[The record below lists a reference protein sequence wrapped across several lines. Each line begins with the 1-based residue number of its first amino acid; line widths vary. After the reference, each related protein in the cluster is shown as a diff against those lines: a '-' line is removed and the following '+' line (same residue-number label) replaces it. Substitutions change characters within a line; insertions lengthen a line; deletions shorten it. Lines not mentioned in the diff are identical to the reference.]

1 MKAFILAAGYGKRLE
16 PLTKAVPKPMVPVAN
31 KPIMQYNIELLR
43 KYGIKELIA
52 NIHYFPEQ
60 VENYFGDGS
69 AFGVNL
75 KYSFEE
81 ELLGTAGGAKR
92 MSQLSKI
99 DGTFIVFSS
108 DILTDVNISRMLAY
122 HKKKKAIATI
132 ALTPVDD
139 VTQFGVV
146 VLDGNEK
153 IVQFQEKPSSGEAKG
168 DLVNTGIY
176 IFEPEILDMIP
187 EKFCDFGREIFPR
200 LAAEKRPFY
209 GYKMIE
215 YWNDVGGIEK
225 LKSANSDILQGRVR
239 VEVSAR
245 RVGKSTWL
253 GKGTQVARSA
263 KFDGTIIIGDKSV
276 VGENVEIYGN
286 VSIGDKCVVEDG
298 TIISDS
304 FIWSDTRIGKNSR
317 LSKCLIGSWC
327 HLEDN
332 VKVEEGTVISNRCR
346 IKQGKKLEP
355 NTKIEPDQTV

>member
-16 PLTKAVPKPMVPVAN
+16 PLTKAVPKPMIPVAN

-69 AFGVNL
+69 SFGVNL
-75 KYSFEE
+75 RYSFEE
-81 ELLGTAGGAKR
+81 DLLGTAGGVKR

-99 DGTFIVFSS
+99 DDTFMVISS
-108 DILTDVNISRMLAY
+108 DILTDVNLGRMLAY
-122 HKKKKAIATI
+122 HKRKKALATI

-146 VLDGNEK
+146 VLDEKEK
-153 IVQFQEKPSSGEAKG
+153 ITEFQEKPSSKEAKS

-176 IFEPEILDMIP
+176 IFEPEMLNIIP
-187 EKFCDFGREIFPR
+187 EKFCDFGKEIFPR
-200 LAAEKRPFY
+200 LVSDKAPFY

-225 LKSANSDILQGRVR
+225 LKSANSDVLQGRVR
-239 VEVSAR
+239 AEVSAR

-286 VSIGDKCVVEDG
+286 VSIGDKCVIEEG
-298 TIISDS
+298 TMISDS
-304 FIWSDTRIGKNSR
+304 VIWSDTRIGKRSK

-327 HLEDN
+327 CLEDN
-332 VKVEEGTVISNRCR
+332 VRVEEGSVVSNRFR
-346 IKQGKKLEP
+346 VRQGKRLEP
-355 NTKIEPDQTV
+355 NTKVEPDRTV

>member
-16 PLTKAVPKPMVPVAN
+16 PLTKAVPKPMVLVAN

-43 KYGIKELIA
+43 KYGIKDLIA

-69 AFGVNL
+69 SFGVNL
-75 KYSFEE
+75 RYSFEE
-81 ELLGTAGGAKR
+81 DLLGTAGGVKR
-92 MSQLSKI
+92 MAQLSKI
-99 DGTFIVFSS
+99 DGTFIVISS
-108 DILTDVNISRMLAY
+108 DILTDVNIGRMLAY
-122 HKKKKAIATI
+122 HKKKKAAATI

-153 IVQFQEKPSSGEAKG
+153 ITEFQEKPSSKEAKS

-176 IFEPEILDMIP
+176 IFEPEMLNIIP
-187 EKFCDFGREIFPR
+187 EKFCDFGKEIFPR
-200 LAAEKRPFY
+200 LVSDKAPFY

-225 LKSANSDILQGRVR
+225 LKSANSDVLQGRVR
-239 VEVSAR
+239 AEVSAR

-286 VSIGDKCVVEDG
+286 VSIGDKCVIEEG
-298 TIISDS
+298 TMISDS
-304 FIWSDTRIGKNSR
+304 VIWSDTRIGKRSK

-327 HLEDN
+327 CLEDN
-332 VKVEEGTVISNRCR
+332 VRVEEGSVISNRCR
-346 IKQGKKLEP
+346 VRQGKRLEP
-355 NTKIEPDQTV
+355 NTKVEPDKTI